1 MLFCKFFLFSAET
14 IPIPIRMR
22 LANTLFFALLAC
34 TFLSA
39 QNSSGTTL
47 LRYPALNAD
56 GSQIAFS
63 YQGDIWVSAAE
74 GGAARRLTIHE
85 SYESH
90 PQWSLDDEQLLFQ
103 SNRYGNDDIFV
114 VSASGGRPERLT
126 YHSTG
131 DRSARWGEDGNIFF
145 TTRRVYAQVER
156 EQEIWQINQSGGTPQ
171 RAMDALGLMPAPSPD
186 GRYIAFIQGN
196 CRPEREAYQ
205 GPANRQVWVYDT
217 QEDEYRQITQFEGQ
231 DIYPDW
237 GPDNTLYF
245 LSARKHKRY
254 NLYRVDVDTPNAK
267 PEALTNFKD
276 EGIRYFDVSA
286 DGKQAILEYGTQL
299 WLMETKPNAKPK
311 AVNVSVTGDYRF
323 DPVERKSYS
332 DNLSNYALS
341 PDNKHIALNIRG
353 ELFVMPADKDQKRS
367 ARQTKRPANDQ
378 EPSWLNDSTLLFLSD
393 RAGNYDLYLLR
404 SADEDEPSL
413 YRTFKRQTTALTK
426 TPEDEMGFALS
437 PDRKRIAIQR
447 GRGQLIVADIDENG
461 SLSNEKVLHDGWATP
476 SGMSWSPDG
485 QWLAYSMPDLN
496 FNREIYIHA
505 ADGSKDPVNV
515 SLHPRSDGSPVWS
528 ADGSKLGFLSDRN
541 NGDRDVWFVWLKRAD
556 WEKTNRDW
564 EELETLEEDKK
575 DKKDTTELVV
585 QIDFDDIHERLEQV
599 TRMPGN
605 EGDLAISEDGE
616 TFYFSTN
623 NGGRA
628 SGSATTNFHSIKWDG
643 SDLKTL
649 LEDKSIGNL
658 QWGDK
663 GKQLY
668 FQSRGR
674 LSRLDVGKG
683 KTESLAFQAEMEI
696 NHEAERKQ
704 VFHETWRALDQG
716 FYDPQF
722 HGRDWAALRDKYEP
736 RALAASTTQD
746 FRDMVNEM
754 LGQLD
759 ASHMGLYGSDPEE
772 TQRDRTGLLGVEVK
786 PADEGFEITYVL
798 PESPADRTDSKLELG
813 ERITA
818 INGQALNAGDNIYE
832 LLQGTADE
840 RTLLNVI
847 GKDGSERE
855 VVIRPESSLS
865 RERYEAWVDMRKDL
879 TERYSNGRLGYIHI
893 QGMNWPSFERFERE
907 LMASGLGKDGIV
919 IDVRFNGGGWTTD
932 MLMTVLN
939 VRQHAYT
946 IPRGAAESLDKQ
958 HTQFRENYPYGE
970 RLPLSAL
977 TKPSIALCNE
987 NSYSNAEIFSHAY
1000 KTLDLG
1006 TLVGQPTFGAVIST
1020 GGQRLMDGSFV
1031 RMPFRAWY
1039 VKATGENMEHGPAV
1053 PDILV
1058 KQPPASKAQGEDP
1071 QLKAAVEQLLK
1082 EMER

>member
-1 MLFCKFFLFSAET
+1 M
-14 IPIPIRMR
+14 
-22 LANTLFFALLAC
+22 
-34 TFLSA
+34 
-39 QNSSGTTL
+39 
-47 LRYPALNAD
+47 
-56 GSQIAFS
+56 
-63 YQGDIWVSAAE
+63 
-74 GGAARRLTIHE
+74 
-85 SYESH
+85 
-90 PQWSLDDEQLLFQ
+90 
-103 SNRYGNDDIFV
+103 
-114 VSASGGRPERLT
+114 
-126 YHSTG
+126 
-131 DRSARWGEDGNIFF
+131 
-145 TTRRVYAQVER
+145 
-156 EQEIWQINQSGGTPQ
+156 
-171 RAMDALGLMPAPSPD
+171 
-186 GRYIAFIQGN
+186 
-196 CRPEREAYQ
+196 
-205 GPANRQVWVYDT
+205 
-217 QEDEYRQITQFEGQ
+217 
-231 DIYPDW
+231 
-237 GPDNTLYF
+237 
-245 LSARKHKRY
+245 
-254 NLYRVDVDTPNAK
+254 
-267 PEALTNFKD
+267 
-276 EGIRYFDVSA
+276 
-286 DGKQAILEYGTQL
+286 
-299 WLMETKPNAKPK
+299 
-311 AVNVSVTGDYRF
+311 
-323 DPVERKSYS
+323 
-332 DNLSNYALS
+332 
-341 PDNKHIALNIRG
+341 
-353 ELFVMPADKDQKRS
+353 
-367 ARQTKRPANDQ
+367 PANDQ

-393 RAGNYDLYLLR
+393 RSGNYDLYLLK
-404 SADEDEPSL
+404 STDEDEPSL
-413 YRTFKRQTTALTK
+413 YRTFKRQTIALTK
-426 TPEDEMGFALS
+426 TPEDEMNFTLS

-447 GRGQLIVADIDENG
+447 DRGQLIVADIDENG
-461 SLSNEKVLHDGWATP
+461 TLSNEQVLHDGWATP
-476 SGMSWSPDG
+476 SGVSWSPDG

-564 EELETLEEDKK
+564 EELEAMEEDKK
-575 DKKDTTELVV
+575 EKNDSTELVV
-585 QIDFDDIHERLEQV
+585 QIDFGDIHERLEQV

-623 NGGRA
+623 NGGRG
-628 SGSATTNFHSIKWDG
+628 SGSATTNFHSVKWDG

-658 QWGDK
+658 HWGDK

-683 KTESLAFQAEMEI
+683 KAESLSFQAEMEI

-704 VFHETWRALDQG
+704 VFHETWRALNQG

-722 HGRDWAALRDKYEP
+722 HGRDWEALRDKYEP

-786 PADEGFEITYVL
+786 PAEEGFEITYVL
-798 PESPADRTDSKLELG
+798 PESPADRTDSKLEVG
-813 ERITA
+813 ERIVGV
-818 INGQALNAGDNIYE
+818 NGQLFDDSENFYAP
-832 LLQGTADE
+832 LQGTAEE
-840 RTLLNVI
+840 RTLLSV
-847 GKDGSERE
+847 KDADGNERE
-855 VVIRPESSLS
+855 VVIRPARSLS
-865 RERYEAWVDMRKDL
+865 RARYEAWVDMREEL

-893 QGMNWPSFERFERE
+893 QGMNWSSFERFERE

-919 IDVRFNGGGWTTD
+919 IDVRYNGGGWTTD

-946 IPRGAAESLDKQ
+946 IPRGAAENLNAQ
-958 HTQFRENYPYGE
+958 HKNFRENYPYGE

-1053 PDILV
+1053 PDIIV
-1058 KQPPASKAQGEDP
+1058 EHPPASKAQGEDP